1 MVKNAGG
8 NKAKKMGRKFISTSN
23 LPQKTRF
30 AYEEGEIYAVCNKIF
45 GGGMCDVLCI
55 DGSYRLCIIRN
66 KFRGR
71 GKRDNTIQP
80 GKWLL
85 VGAREFESK
94 VEGKKEKCDLLEV
107 YNENDQEKLKQQQ
120 PDYDWKMFNQVKMS
134 YETKTDDEVFA
145 FGDTQTMEYQDL
157 IDKGDE
163 NVVAIDSGEKVN
175 IDDI

>member
-1 MVKNAGG
+1 MVKNSGG
-8 NKAKKMGRKFISTSN
+8 NKSKKQGRKFLIPNITKKTIM
-23 LPQKTRF
+23 PQ
-30 AYEEGEIYAVCNKIF
+30 EGEIFASVTKML
-45 GGGMCDVLCI
+45 GGQNCEVYGEDRKT
-55 DGSYRLCIIRN
+55 RLCVIRN

-80 GKWLL
+80 GQWLL

-145 FGDTQTMEYQDL
+145 FGDTQTIEYQDL